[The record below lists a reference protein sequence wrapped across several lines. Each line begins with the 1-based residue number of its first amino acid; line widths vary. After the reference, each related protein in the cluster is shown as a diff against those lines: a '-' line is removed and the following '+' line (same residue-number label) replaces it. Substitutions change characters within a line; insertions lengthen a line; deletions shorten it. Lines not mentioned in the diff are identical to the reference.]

1 VAVIK
6 NTFIGYH
13 NFVEEGVLPPMK
25 RQKRNPSQRAYTKGY
40 QLGFDGRSE
49 DTCPHQSNSI
59 FAHEW
64 MKGWREG
71 REDQSVGFKMHTSQQ
86 KILAQSTA

>member
-1 VAVIK
+1 L
-6 NTFIGYH
+6 IGYH
-13 NFVEEGVLPPMK
+13 DFVEEGVLSPMK
-25 RQKRNPSQRAYTKGY
+25 RQKRDPSQRAYIKGY

-71 REDQSVGFKMHTSQQ
+71 REDQTEGFKMQASQQ
-86 KILAQSTA
+86 KILAQSNL